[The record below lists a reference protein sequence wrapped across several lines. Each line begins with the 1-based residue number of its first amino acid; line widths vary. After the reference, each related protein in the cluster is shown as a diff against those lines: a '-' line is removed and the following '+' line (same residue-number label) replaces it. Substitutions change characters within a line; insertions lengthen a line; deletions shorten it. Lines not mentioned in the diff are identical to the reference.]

1 MYNAHV
7 YAFLRTSD
15 DSLQAGEQLSALALQ
30 ASLLFRSIKLGIFCF
45 REPSDSGTRVLG
57 NYSGPGQRLRA
68 AKLHGVSLAYNPSF
82 GEVKH

>member
-30 ASLLFRSIKLGIFCF
+30 ASPLFRSIKLGIFCF

-57 NYSGPGQRLRA
+57 NYSGPGQRLSRQA
-68 AKLHGVSLAYNPSF
+68 TWGFIGL
-82 GEVKH
+82 